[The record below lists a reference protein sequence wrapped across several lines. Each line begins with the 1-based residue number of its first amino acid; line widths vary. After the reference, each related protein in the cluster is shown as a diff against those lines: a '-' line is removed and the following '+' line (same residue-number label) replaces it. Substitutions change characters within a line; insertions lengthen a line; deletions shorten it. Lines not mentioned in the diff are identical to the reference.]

1 MGFLQDLGSFIS
13 DVNAIG
19 DEIDGVKKDVV
30 DSLIDSATQVKTTLS
45 DASADIATM
54 AEEVGSTVKQSAS
67 LPQTV
72 SDGTGQDEY
81 VFVYWYD
88 DRHLFSFPVAQQ
100 RQY

>member
-30 DSLIDSATQVKTTLS
+30 DSLIDSATQVKATLS
-45 DASADIATM
+45 DASADITTI

-67 LPQTV
+67 LPQEV
-72 SDGTGQDEY
+72 SDEAGQDE
-81 VFVYWYD
+81 
-88 DRHLFSFPVAQQ
+88 
-100 RQY
+100 

>member
-30 DSLIDSATQVKTTLS
+30 DSLIDSASQVKETLS

-72 SDGTGQDEY
+72 SDETGQDE
-81 VFVYWYD
+81 
-88 DRHLFSFPVAQQ
+88 
-100 RQY
+100 